1 MSVWPVANQTFAS
14 PVVGIMADADTIIH
28 SSRRWMGVKAEPLAD
43 VVARSAAKGHEPA
56 VTGCKRPR

>member
-1 MSVWPVANQTFAS
+1 
-14 PVVGIMADADTIIH
+14 MADADTIIH